1 MKIVTRFAAFVMSA
15 LVMFSACQ
23 KEQTSLSLDDITQ
36 KAKVTG
42 TIVYPNSYELGADN
56 VVSLA
61 TAPVDSASV
70 VVKVA
75 TSSFSNSNNWL
86 TVTTY
91 TNSKGEYSVE
101 VPAADGGTTVK
112 IQAVSFNGTQ
122 KYLKEVKGGE
132 LVWDEKTGVFS
143 TSEKEMT
150 VYPGQTVSNDVVYT
164 FTEQNLT
171 PNGTVEGQAR
181 IMGTL
186 TYNAGQAW
194 SASEGFTEQILPAA
208 KVQIV
213 VSDNG
218 KEYSVITD
226 ENGHYDITIPVNT
239 SYSYN
244 VTLTPQS
251 FMGTYSE
258 LKDVENG
265 EYIFDTKDC
274 VYSLDSQSVT
284 INKGA
289 IKTQDFVYSKTT
301 INVAETLDERLP
313 LKIKVGMGVP
323 SGIKYDYIKEYYGD
337 EYNYGDVVETYK
349 GTEEIGDETYKV
361 YKVSE
366 STNKSDV
373 SYEGTVKAAKGV
385 DVIITVKYPDK
396 FNIGTRKYGATTDS
410 NGNISIDIPYFDKE
424 WSDPDITI
432 QAQGFVYDEPFR
444 YYLPTT
450 KYIESE
456 ERRVLNEEKKV
467 YLVKA
472 LEVETV
478 TIPGGNGIYTQKKQT
493 GNVSWGEFNEFNEEV
508 KILMTYELKKLD
520 ADPKNDED
528 ENYTKVQDKLTEP
541 YSTYFTKKF

>member
-194 SASEGFTEQILPAA
+194 SAGEGFTEQILPAA

-226 ENGHYDITIPVNT
+226 ENGHYDITIPVT
-239 SYSYN
+239 RSQT

-251 FMGTYSE
+251 FMGTHSE
-258 LKDVENG
+258 LKDVQNG
-265 EYIFDTKDC
+265 EYVFETKDC
-274 VYSLDSQSVT
+274 VYSAYSQVIS
-284 INKGA
+284 INKGSISNTD
-289 IKTQDFVYSKTT
+289 IKYNYST
-301 INVAETLDERLP
+301 INAEKTLDKRLP

-323 SGIKYDYIKEYYGD
+323 SGIEYYMSRS
-337 EYNYGDVVETYK
+337 YY
-349 GTEEIGDETYKV
+349 GTEKIGDETYKV
-361 YKVSE
+361 YKATEYNSVDE
-366 STNKSDV
+366 
-373 SYEGTVKAAKGV
+373 YEGIIKAAKNI
-385 DVIITVKYPDK
+385 DVVITVNYPDG
-396 FNIGTRKYGATTDS
+396 FGTRKYGATTDS
-410 NGNISIDIPYFDKE
+410 NGNISIDIPAFEDV
-424 WSDPDITI
+424 WNTTI
-432 QAQGFVYDEPFR
+432 QIEAQGFVYKDSFK
-444 YYLPTT
+444 YYLPTDE
-450 KYIESE
+450 YVEDD
-456 ERRVLNEEKKV
+456 ERREVNEEDKEINMI
-467 YLVKA
+467 KA
-472 LEVETV
+472 LKVQSV
-478 TIPGGNGIYTQKKQT
+478 NIPGGNGVYEQYSSKSFSVNWTEYK
-493 GNVSWGEFNEFNEEV
+493 EFVPQV
-508 KILMTYELKKLD
+508 KLYMTYRL
-520 ADPKNDED
+520 
-528 ENYTKVQDKLTEP
+528 KVQDADKGAEIDSYGTTRNYSYVESFLNSS
-541 YSTYFTKKF
+541 YSTYFNDKF

>member
-1 MKIVTRFAAFVMSA
+1 MKIITRFAAFVMSA

-143 TSEKEMT
+143 TTEKEMT

-164 FTEQNLT
+164 FTEQDLT
-171 PNGTVEGQAR
+171 PDGTVEGQAR

-186 TYNAGQAW
+186 TYNAGQVW
-194 SASEGFTEQILPAA
+194 SAGEGFTEQILPAA

-213 VSDNG
+213 VNDNG

-239 SYSYN
+239 SYSHN

-274 VYSLDSQSVT
+274 VYSHNSQSVT

-301 INVAETLDERLP
+301 INAEKTLDKRLP

-323 SGIKYDYIKEYYGD
+323 SGIEYYMNRS
-337 EYNYGDVVETYK
+337 YY
-349 GTEEIGDETYKV
+349 GTEKIGDETYKV
-361 YKVSE
+361 YKATEYNSVDE
-366 STNKSDV
+366 
-373 SYEGTVKAAKGV
+373 YEGVIKAAKGI
-385 DVIITVKYPDK
+385 DVVITVTYPDG
-396 FNIGTRKYGATTDS
+396 FGTRKYGATTDS
-410 NGNISIDIPYFDKE
+410 NGNISIDIPAFEDV
-424 WSDPDITI
+424 WNTTI
-432 QAQGFVYDEPFR
+432 QIEAQGFVYEDSFK
-444 YYLPTT
+444 YYLPSDE
-450 KYIESE
+450 YVDEDE
-456 ERRVLNEEKKV
+456 ERREVDEEKKEIN
-467 YLVKA
+467 LIKA
-472 LEVETV
+472 LKVQSV
-478 TIPGGNGIYTQKKQT
+478 NIPGGNGVYEQYSTKSFSVNWTEYK
-493 GNVSWGEFNEFNEEV
+493 EFVPQV
-508 KILMTYELKKLD
+508 KLYMTYRL
-520 ADPKNDED
+520 
-528 ENYTKVQDKLTEP
+528 KVQDADKGAEIDSYGTTRN
-541 YSTYFTKKF
+541 YSYVESFLNNSYNTYFTKKF

>member
-75 TSSFSNSNNWL
+75 TSSFSNSDNWL
-86 TVTTY
+86 TITTY

-143 TSEKEMT
+143 TSEKDMT
-150 VYPGQTVSNDVVYT
+150 VYPGQTVSYDVVYE
-164 FTEQNLT
+164 FKEQDLT

-194 SASEGFTEQILPAA
+194 SAGEGFTEQILPAA

-213 VSDNG
+213 VNDNG

-251 FMGTYSE
+251 FMGTHSE
-258 LKDVENG
+258 LKDVQNG
-265 EYIFDTKDC
+265 EYVFETKDC
-274 VYSLDSQSVT
+274 VYSANSQVIY
-284 INKGA
+284 INKGSISNTNIKYNYSA
-289 IKTQDFVYSKTT
+289 I
-301 INVAETLDERLP
+301 NAEKTLDKRLP

-323 SGIKYDYIKEYYGD
+323 SGIKYYMSRNYYG
-337 EYNYGDVVETYK
+337 
-349 GTEEIGDETYKV
+349 TEKIGDETYKV
-361 YKVSE
+361 YKGTEYNSVSE
-366 STNKSDV
+366 YDG
-373 SYEGTVKAAKGV
+373 YEGVIKAAKGI
-385 DVIITVKYPDK
+385 DVVITVNYPDG
-396 FNIGTRKYGATTDS
+396 FGTRKYGATTDS
-410 NGNISIDIPYFDKE
+410 NGNISIDIPASEDV
-424 WSDPDITI
+424 WNTTI
-432 QAQGFVYDEPFR
+432 NVEAQGFVYKDSFK
-444 YYLPTT
+444 YYLPTDE
-450 KYIESE
+450 YVEEDE
-456 ERRVLNEEKKV
+456 ERREVDEEKKEIT
-467 YLVKA
+467 LIKA
-472 LEVETV
+472 LKVQSV
-478 TIPGGNGIYTQKKQT
+478 NIAGGNGVYEQYSGT
-493 GNVSWGEFNEFNEEV
+493 SFPV
-508 KILMTYELKKLD
+508 KW
-520 ADPKNDED
+520 
-528 ENYTKVQDKLTEP
+528 TE
-541 YSTYFTKKF
+541 YK

>member
-75 TSSFSNSNNWL
+75 TSSFSNSDNWL
-86 TVTTY
+86 TITTY

-143 TSEKEMT
+143 TSEKDMT
-150 VYPGQTVSNDVVYT
+150 VYPGQTVSYDVVYE
-164 FTEQNLT
+164 FKEQDLT

-186 TYNAGQAW
+186 TYKAGQAW
-194 SASEGFTEQILPAA
+194 SAGEGFTEQILPAA

-213 VSDNG
+213 VADNG

-226 ENGHYDITIPVNT
+226 ENGHYDITIPVKGSQT
-239 SYSYN
+239 

-274 VYSLDSQSVT
+274 VYSLDPQKVT
-284 INKGA
+284 IDKGA

-301 INVAETLDERLP
+301 INTEKTLDKRLP

-323 SGIKYDYIKEYYGD
+323 SGIKYKQIPTPYGD
-337 EYNYGDVVETYK
+337 EK
-349 GTEEIGDETYKV
+349 IGDETYEVFKV
-361 YKVSE
+361 KEYPTVVK
-366 STNKSDV
+366 
-373 SYEGTVKAAKGV
+373 YEGVIKAAKGI
-385 DVIITVKYPDK
+385 DVVITVNYPDG
-396 FNIGTRKYGATTDS
+396 FGTRKYGATTDS
-410 NGNISIDIPYFDKE
+410 NGNISIDIPASEDV
-424 WSDPDITI
+424 WNTTI
-432 QAQGFVYDEPFR
+432 NVEAQGFVYKDSFK
-444 YYLPTT
+444 YYLPTDE
-450 KYIESE
+450 YVDEDE
-456 ERRVLNEEKKV
+456 ERREVDEENKV
-467 YLVKA
+467 INLIKA
-472 LEVETV
+472 LKVQSV
-478 TIPGGNGIYTQKKQT
+478 NIAGGNGVYEQYSVTSFPVKWTEYK
-493 GNVSWGEFNEFNEEV
+493 EFVPEV
-508 KILMTYELKKLD
+508 KLYMTYRLKVED
-520 ADPKNDED
+520 ADKGAEIDSYGNTMKYSNVKNSLD
-528 ENYTKVQDKLTEP
+528 NS
-541 YSTYFTKKF
+541 YSTYFTDKF